1 MPMEEMDKNE
11 VSHDNSDDDLL
22 MQEVVQ
28 DDADLYFLHHYLSEV
43 FRKG

>member
-1 MPMEEMDKNE
+1 MEQMDNNE
-11 VSHDNSDDDLL
+11 VSYDNSDDDLL

>member
-1 MPMEEMDKNE
+1 MEEMDKNE

>member
-1 MPMEEMDKNE
+1 MEEMDKNE
-11 VSHDNSDDDLL
+11 VSYDNSDDDLL

-28 DDADLYFLHHYLSEV
+28 DDADLCFLHHYLSEV